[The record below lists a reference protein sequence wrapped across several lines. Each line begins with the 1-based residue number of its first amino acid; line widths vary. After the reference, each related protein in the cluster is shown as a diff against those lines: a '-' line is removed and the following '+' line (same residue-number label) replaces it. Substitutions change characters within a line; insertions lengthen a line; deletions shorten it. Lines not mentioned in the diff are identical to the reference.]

1 MNSFRFTALCAILTA
16 FSAQVMQ
23 ASSGSSSSNRMI
35 GENGAG
41 IYNGGKIPASIPK
54 APISVAV
61 ALQKDDPKV
70 LNLHLKE
77 SKAHKGNTGRN
88 DTDINKP
95 YNWSNSKIAS
105 KLGAN
110 KVMTIKQAADYIGAT
125 KCSRVIAKQPEFI
138 APSNN
143 YSFSN
148 SSSMTVNPG
157 LSYANS
163 SSMAVNNDSDL
174 ETPEVADEME
184 TSGVGSEN

>member
-88 DTDINKP
+88 DTDINKF
-95 YNWSNSKIAS
+95 YNWTNSKIAP
-105 KLGAN
+105 LLPAN

-125 KCSRVIAKQPEFI
+125 KCSKVIAKQPELITPAMNKF
-138 APSNN
+138 SN
-143 YSFSN
+143 N
-148 SSSMTVNPG
+148 SSSMTANPG
-157 LSYANS
+157 LSYSNS
-163 SSMAVNNDSDL
+163 SSVIANSEDYSDL
-174 ETPEVADEME
+174 KTPEVADEME
-184 TSGVGSEN
+184 NNGMES